1 MMPQYRR
8 PYTWLQVLMIVM
20 TVVAV
25 AIGVIA
31 LHYIET
37 RLVAAAGES
46 LSVAA
51 AEIADKLDRLLF
63 ERYGDVRMMARAFGS
78 HMSNAAYLNA
88 YLAWMKQSYSPV
100 YLWLGV
106 TDRRGRV
113 VVATDPGTVG
123 QDMSTSAWFRSVR
136 DTRTVHVGDVEP
148 YEAAGGVDAVALTAP
163 IAGPRG
169 EFLGVV
175 TTRVGLPVLEEIV
188 TKTVHDV
195 QATGTFLGT
204 MEYQFMTRTGEV
216 FIDSD
221 LIHKG
226 NVNLVRLG
234 LPSARIGASAPPGY
248 LEEEHK
254 RRLVPVVTGYARTQ
268 GFGEFPGLEWR
279 VLVRMDRSDILM
291 PIRDVVWKLGLAG
304 AIMWGPMFVLL
315 FWATGRLRKEYAQA
329 QEESAHAKAAEATLR
344 ESEEQTRAIV
354 DTALDAVIGMNEH
367 GQISGWSHQ
376 AEAIFGWPRLEAIGR
391 SLATTI
397 IPSRYR
403 EAHERGLRH
412 FLATGQGPLMNQRIE
427 ITACHRDGHEF
438 PVELSVAPVLLGN
451 TWVFSAFVR
460 DITQRKSA
468 ERRLAA
474 QYAVTRVL
482 AESLTLQEASTKIL
496 EAICESLEWELGIFW
511 NVDQPANV
519 LRCIE
524 VWHVP
529 GIQVAEFVTVS
540 RERTFL
546 SGIGLPGRVWAN
558 GQPAWIPD
566 VVNDTNFPRAPI
578 AAKVGLH
585 GAFGFPV
592 RIGKN
597 IYGVIE
603 FFSHDIREPDRDL
616 LDMITDIGLK
626 VGQFIERKRAEGA
639 LQQAQEQLQQA
650 QKMEAVGRLAG
661 GVAHD
666 FNNLLTIISGSC
678 HFILGLL
685 GSQGRA
691 DPLRKEVEEIKHAGS
706 RAATLTSQLLAF
718 SRRQVLTLKEL
729 NLNEV
734 IRAVEGMLQRL
745 IGEDINLVTVLDP
758 ALGTVRADPGQVEQI
773 MMNLVANA
781 RDAMPSGGRLT
792 LETANVELGEAYA
805 HQHAITQPGS
815 YVMLAVSDTGWGMD
829 KETQA
834 HIFEP
839 FFTTKALGRGTGLGL
854 AMVYGSVRQNG
865 GSIFVYSEP
874 GRGTTFKIYL
884 PRVQMQAE
892 TARMPPS
899 LPAELPRGSETV
911 LVVEDEPGVR
921 AVILRTLQEQGYTV
935 LEARHG
941 IEALQIGMQPSV
953 NIHLLLTDVVMP
965 QVNGREVAERLT
977 LIHPE
982 IRVLYI
988 SGYTDDAV
996 VRHGILAEGAVFLQK
1011 PFTPDTLAHKVREV
1025 LDMPRGNVPSSL

>member
-1 MMPQYRR
+1 MARSRR

-25 AIGVIA
+25 AIGTLA
-31 LHYIET
+31 LYYIET
-37 RLVAAAGES
+37 RLVATAGES
-46 LSVAA
+46 LSLTA

-63 ERYGDVRMMARAFGS
+63 ERYGDVQVAAKAFGRR
-78 HMSNAAYLNA
+78 MSDTASLNS
-88 YLAWMKQSYSPV
+88 YLARIKQSYSPM

-106 TDRRGRV
+106 TDQRGRV
-113 VVATDPGTVG
+113 MAATDPQTIG
-123 QDMSTSAWFRSVR
+123 QDMSKSVWFRAVR
-136 DTRTVHVGDVEP
+136 GGREVHVGDVEP
-148 YEAAGGVDAVALTAP
+148 YEAAGGVDSVAFTAP
-163 IAGPRG
+163 IIGMRG

-175 TTRVGLPVLEEIV
+175 TTRVGLPVLEDIV

-204 MEYQFMTRTGEV
+204 MEYQFMTRTGDV

-234 LPSARIGASAPPGY
+234 LPSALVSESVPRGY
-248 LEEEHK
+248 VEEHHK
-254 RRLVPVVTGYARTQ
+254 RRHVPVVTGYARTQ
-268 GFGEFPGLEWR
+268 GYGEFSGLQWR
-279 VLVRMDRSDILM
+279 VLVRVDRNDILM
-291 PIRDVVWKLGLAG
+291 PIRDVVWKLGVAG
-304 AIMWGPMFVLL
+304 AIVWVPMFALL
-315 FWATGRLRKEYAQA
+315 YWATGRLRKEYAQA
-329 QEESAHAKAAEATLR
+329 QQESAHARAAEATLR

-354 DTALDAVIGMNEH
+354 ETALDAVVGMNEH
-367 GQISGWSHQ
+367 GQISDWNQQ
-376 AEAIFGWPRLEAIGR
+376 AEIIFGWSQHEAIGR

-397 IPSRYR
+397 IPPRYR

-412 FLATGQGPLMNQRIE
+412 FFVTGQGPLLNRRIE
-427 ITACHRDGHEF
+427 IVALHRDGHEF
-438 PVELSVAPVLLGN
+438 PVELSISPVRLGN
-451 TWVFSAFVR
+451 KWVFSAFVR

-482 AESLTLQEASTKIL
+482 AESLTLQDASAKIL
-496 EAICESLEWELGIFW
+496 QSICESLEWELGIFW
-511 NVDQPANV
+511 IADQQANV
-519 LRCIE
+519 LRCID
-524 VWHVP
+524 VWNVL
-529 GIQVAEFVTVS
+529 GIRVAEFVAIS

-566 VVNDTNFPRAPI
+566 VVQDTNFPRAPV

-616 LDMITDIGLK
+616 LDMVAEIGLK
-626 VGQFIERKRAEGA
+626 VGQFIERKETEQA

-650 QKMEAVGRLAG
+650 QKMEAIGRLAG

-678 HFILGLL
+678 HFLL
-685 GSQGRA
+685 TSLDRV
-691 DPLRKEVEEIKHAGS
+691 DPLRKEVEEIKRAGS

-729 NLNEV
+729 NLNDV
-734 IRAVEGMLQRL
+734 IRNTEGMLQRL
-745 IGEDINLVTVLDP
+745 IGEDINLVAVLDP
-758 ALGTVRADPGQVEQI
+758 ALGNVRVDPGQVEQI
-773 MMNLVANA
+773 LMNLVVNA

-792 LETANVELGEAYA
+792 IETANVELDETYA
-805 HQHAITQPGS
+805 HQHAIARPGP
-815 YVMLAVSDTGWGMD
+815 YAMLAVSDSGLGMD
-829 KETQA
+829 KETQG

-839 FFTTKALGRGTGLGL
+839 FFTTKDQGKGTGLGL

-865 GSIFVYSEP
+865 GSIFVYSES

-884 PRVQMQAE
+884 PQVQEQAD
-892 TARMPPS
+892 AAS
-899 LPAELPRGSETV
+899 VPAPAFVELPRGTETV

-921 AVILRTLQEQGYTV
+921 AVILRTLREQGYIV

-941 IEALQIGMQPSV
+941 LEALHLGTQPLAK
-953 NIHLLLTDVVMP
+953 IHLLLTDVVMP
-965 QVNGREVAERLT
+965 QVSGREVAENLT
-977 LIHPE
+977 RIHPE
-982 IRVLYI
+982 IRVLYM

-996 VRHGILAEGAVFLQK
+996 VRYGILAEGTDFLQK
-1011 PFTPDTLAHKVREV
+1011 PFTPSMLAHKVREV
-1025 LDMPRGNVPSSL
+1025 LDNPRGPARSDL